1 MHNSNEI
8 VTNIGL
14 QIATLNVVFNVFK
27 FFNVNVHSEIGITPH
42 GPPHGTFVDTILIFV
57 GRNDPFSQNL

>member
-1 MHNSNEI
+1 MASDSNRMHNSNEI

-42 GPPHGTFVDTILIFV
+42 GVTARLTARLLTQF
-57 GRNDPFSQNL
+57 